1 MDQLILKMQFTFAM
15 TAPII
20 QSMNRVIPC
29 VLMRAGTSRGPF
41 FLREWLPADDTERDE
56 ALIGA
61 IGASDLLQVDGVGGG
76 STLTSKVAIVSKSAQ
91 SGCDVDYLFAQVG
104 VGQKSVDTRPNCG
117 NMLSGVAPFAIEQG
131 LVAARDGETTVRVF
145 NVNTRSRIDVTVLT
159 PNRTVSYDGETGI
172 DGVAGTAAPIRLNFL
187 DAWGAVTGSLFP
199 TGKRIDVIDGLHV
212 TCLDAAMPLVILR
225 ARELGLTGRETPAVL
240 DADRA
245 LLERL
250 EAVRRAAGEAMGLG
264 DVSTSVVPKPV
275 IVSDGDDADSVTSR
289 YFTPRRC
296 HASHAVTG
304 AIGVATA
311 FALPGTVVS
320 ATSRV
325 AGLRRI
331 SVLHPQGRIDV
342 EVTVE
347 GSGDDARVQTAAL
360 VRTARKILQ
369 GDLHIPSYVFSK
381 STEGDRP
388 MKSLIA
394 PVVAAL
400 VATTT
405 APLAMAYPDKTIT
418 IVVPTAAGGGNDAM
432 ARTIAQKLG
441 PLLGQTVIIDN
452 RAGANGAIASEF
464 VTRAAPDGHT
474 LMLGYIATHAMNPAL
489 QKLRY
494 DPVADFAPIG
504 LVGYSPTLMVAS
516 TTVQVKDVKDLVA
529 QLKAK
534 PDRYTYASAGNGTA
548 PHYAAE
554 LFKLNAGVVMTGA
567 PYKGSAPAISDT
579 IGGQTQFMF
588 PSLFTALP
596 HVKSGKLR
604 ALAVAG
610 PKRSALLP
618 DVPTLKEAG
627 VDGVDVQQ
635 WYGFFAPAKTPKP
648 IIDQINKA
656 LNQVLADKEIV
667 KRMEEHGADV
677 ETSTPEQFGALV
689 KSELTKWKSVVQR
702 AKLTAE

>member
-1 MDQLILKMQFTFAM
+1 
-15 TAPII
+15 
-20 QSMNRVIPC
+20 MNRVIPC

-41 FLREWLPADDTERDE
+41 FLREWLPADDRERDE

-76 STLTSKVAIVSKSAQ
+76 STLTSKVAIVSKSSQ
-91 SGCDVDYLFAQVG
+91 PGCDVDYLFAQVG

-117 NMLSGVAPFAIEQG
+117 NMLSGVGPFAIEQG
-131 LVAARDGETTVRVF
+131 LVPARNGETTVRVF
-145 NVNTRSRIDVTVLT
+145 NVNTRSRIDVKVLT
-159 PNRTVSYDGETGI
+159 PDRRVTYEGETGI
-172 DGVAGTAAPIRLNFL
+172 DGVAGTAAPIRLDFL

-199 TGKRIDVIDGLHV
+199 TGRRIDTIEGVQV
-212 TCLDAAMPLVILR
+212 TCIDAAMPLVIVQ
-225 ARELGLTGRETPAVL
+225 AASLGLSGRETPAEL
-240 DADRA
+240 DADRS
-245 LLERL
+245 LLERI
-250 EAVRRAAGEAMGLG
+250 EALRRAGGEAMGLG
-264 DVSTSVVPKPV
+264 DVSGSVIPKPV
-275 IVSDGDDADSVTSR
+275 IASDGDDADSVTSR

-311 FALPGTVVS
+311 FALPGTVIS
-320 ATSRV
+320 EATGRAGVRV
-325 AGLRRI
+325 I

-342 EVTVE
+342 EVAVE
-347 GSGDDARVQTAAL
+347 GLGADARVQRAAL

-369 GDLHIPSYVFSK
+369 GELHIPPYVFSNRD
-381 STEGDRP
+381 EGDKPIKR
-388 MKSLIA
+388 LIVPA
-394 PVVAAL
+394 LAAAL
-400 VATTT
+400 ANA
-405 APLAMAYPDKTIT
+405 APAAMAYPDKTIT

-441 PLLGQTVIIDN
+441 PLLGQTVIVDN

-464 VTRAAPDGHT
+464 VSRAAPDGHT
-474 LMLGYIATHAMNPAL
+474 LMFGYIATHAMNPAL

-494 DPVADFAPIG
+494 DAVADFAPIG
-504 LVGYSPTLMVAS
+504 LVGTSPTLMVANPN
-516 TTVQVKDVKDLVA
+516 VPVRNVRDLVA

-534 PDRYTYASAGNGTA
+534 PDKYTYASAGNGTA

-554 LFKLNAGVVMTGA
+554 LFKLNAGVVMLGA

-588 PSLFTALP
+588 PSLYTALP

-635 WYGFFAPAKTPKP
+635 WYGFFAPAKTPNA
-648 IIDQINKA
+648 IVDQLNKA
-656 LNQVLADKEIV
+656 LNQVLAHKEIV
-667 KRMEEHGADV
+667 KRMKEHGADV
-677 ETSTPEQFGALV
+677 ETGTPEQLGALV
-689 KSELTKWKSVVQR
+689 KTELAKWKGVVQR